1 MSAYTVT
8 AVSAETRKYDT
19 QFGQMISYKLKLEG
33 VDGVVELGQKT
44 TTPAPQQGQVLNG
57 HVETTQYGLKF
68 KKEQAQ
74 GFGGGGGFTQP
85 QPSASPGTTSSGS
98 SKSSGFSNNDPFTMY
113 LSYAK
118 DIYVAQEAAG
128 TFDLDHFAQALEEVI
143 IGGETLYNGR
153 PGAEP
158 SRTSGPTDQDHIDA
172 INLFGKEPDDDA
184 PIPLDQIPF

>member
-1 MSAYTVT
+1 MSAYTIT

-44 TTPAPQQGQVLNG
+44 TTPAPQQGQVLQG
-57 HVETTQYGLKF
+57 HIEETPYGPKF

-74 GFGGGGGFTQP
+74 GFGGGGGFTQSSSP
-85 QPSASPGTTSSGS
+85 SPTAQPATSGGS
-98 SKSSGFSNNDPFTMY
+98 KGKFDNDPFTMY

-128 TFDLDHFAQALEEVI
+128 TFDPEHFAKALEEVI

-158 SRTSGPTDQDHIDA
+158 TKTSGPTDQDHIDA